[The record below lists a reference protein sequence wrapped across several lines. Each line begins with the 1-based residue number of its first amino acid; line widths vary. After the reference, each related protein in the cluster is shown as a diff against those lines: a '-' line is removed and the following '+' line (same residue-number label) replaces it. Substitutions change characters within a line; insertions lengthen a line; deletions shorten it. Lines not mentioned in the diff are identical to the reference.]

1 MKIKKIVVLDSDGFQ
16 QGKVE
21 GDTAYFYEDDYY
33 LDDDGVWRTSS
44 GNNEVHDL
52 DTIKQSVKS
61 WIEEF
66 ILDLERE
73 GYEVDEDYVIIDNK
87 FDER

>member
-1 MKIKKIVVLDSDGFQ
+1 MKIKKIVVLDSDNGLQ

-66 ILDLERE
+66 IFGFRKRR
-73 GYEVDEDYVIIDNK
+73 I
-87 FDER
+87 